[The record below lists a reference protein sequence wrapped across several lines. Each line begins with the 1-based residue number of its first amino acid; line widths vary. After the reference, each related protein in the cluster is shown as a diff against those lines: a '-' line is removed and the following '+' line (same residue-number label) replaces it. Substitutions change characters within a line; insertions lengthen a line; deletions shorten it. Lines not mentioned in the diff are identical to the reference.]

1 MTSWHGFIL
10 ITGIHI
16 LGAMS
21 PGPDFVFISQQAL
34 GQGRRIGL
42 ISSLGV
48 ALGLGVHIAY
58 SVLGMAALIA
68 SAAWLLTAVKII
80 GGAYLIYLGYK
91 GIRAKAK
98 GEITEIS
105 AAKAAPQSARTAL
118 IKGFLCNVLNPK
130 APVYFVSIFTIV
142 LSPTMPTWQLAVYG
156 AWMMVL
162 QFAWFALVTFLLSMP
177 AINQRFQK
185 AGHWIDRVLGVAM
198 TALGIKVIIS

>member
-1 MTSWHGFIL
+1 MTFWHGFIL
-10 ITGIHI
+10 ITGVHI

-21 PGPDFVFISQQAL
+21 PGPDFVFISQQTL

-105 AAKAAPQSARTAL
+105 AAKAAP
-118 IKGFLCNVLNPK
+118 
-130 APVYFVSIFTIV
+130 
-142 LSPTMPTWQLAVYG
+142 
-156 AWMMVL
+156 
-162 QFAWFALVTFLLSMP
+162 
-177 AINQRFQK
+177 
-185 AGHWIDRVLGVAM
+185 
-198 TALGIKVIIS
+198 

>member
-1 MTSWHGFIL
+1 MTFWHGFIL

-48 ALGLGVHIAY
+48 ALGLGIHIAY

-162 QFAWFALVTFLLSMP
+162 QFA
-177 AINQRFQK
+177 
-185 AGHWIDRVLGVAM
+185 
-198 TALGIKVIIS
+198 